1 MNPIFLLVE
10 YRLNN
15 FMVGFD
21 FKDLHAFTYNPKC
34 EEMKEKLISYGYTI
48 DTHPY
53 DLNFCLYAIKH
64 MIWKNIIN
72 YEIVENKMRT
82 HMLYN
87 NYISEYRITIYPI
100 NYDALLNMYD
110 GGTSLDNTIINYFL
124 LLTGIVMSN
133 LISDLLWITK
143 QYVFDVMLII

>member
-1 MNPIFLLVE
+1 
-10 YRLNN
+10 
-15 FMVGFD
+15 
-21 FKDLHAFTYNPKC
+21 
-34 EEMKEKLISYGYTI
+34 
-48 DTHPY
+48 
-53 DLNFCLYAIKH
+53 

-82 HMLYN
+82 YMLYN

-110 GGTSLDNTIINYFL
+110 GGTSLDNMFIMHNTIINYFL

-143 QYVFDVMLII
+143 LYVFDVMLII